1 MFKTLKQKV
10 ECIKEY
16 NGAIFL
22 SAFFLLSFIFFN
34 IFLSTLF
41 FLFKV
46 SINASY
52 VLISFVLSTI
62 LNIYF
67 MKKKNLF
74 KNKKIINSAISVLLP
89 ILIILFSIF
98 INGKVLDYTWDGNS
112 YQKATVGLLASGW
125 NPLYEHLEDFDANAQ
140 IPINIQDESP
150 LYINHYAR
158 ASNIFAA
165 NIYKATG
172 NIETGKSINTISII
186 MIFLFT
192 SSFLLYKNKSILFT
206 LMFSICVAT
215 YPVICAQFLT
225 NYLDLLVYVFLY
237 LIIFSFFI
245 FEEDEFVFAKKEMTI
260 PFFMLLTVAI
270 NIKLSL
276 FAFAGLYCLAY
287 YLWYIYRLVK
297 NKIDKNFFIHF
308 TIMAA
313 VSVLIG
319 LFIVGASTYPKN
331 LVDHKNPFYPL
342 IGEGSTDI
350 MTANQPAEFNDKGP
364 LEKFLIS
371 TFSKSADIY
380 ATSEETT
387 KLKIPFSFDGDELHA
402 VSAPDTRI
410 GGNGVLFS
418 GILILSIITIVFL
431 IKNLY
436 NKNPKECILFLIPI
450 LVTMLMTIFLGEVW
464 WARYFPQIYF
474 VVLFAVNL
482 LNSNEEKL
490 LLKNLGYILM
500 IIVLINNMI
509 TFVYAVNRSYTNNVA
524 YNMEFKL
531 FEEES
536 KTIGEGTTLEIY
548 TDSFH
553 GAKYNILDKA
563 KKYKVVFINGYSE
576 DKTNIKTLFGGK
588 IEWRYVK

>member
-10 ECIKEY
+10 EGIKEY
-16 NGAIFL
+16 NGTIFL

-41 FLFKV
+41 FIFKV

-52 VLISFVLSTI
+52 VAISFILSAL

-67 MKKKNLF
+67 MKKKNMF
-74 KNKKIINSAISVLLP
+74 DEKKFINSAISILMP
-89 ILIILFSIF
+89 ILIIIFSIF

-125 NPLYEHLEDFDANAQ
+125 NPLYEHLEDFDSNSEV
-140 IPINIQDESP
+140 PINIQDESP
-150 LYINHYAR
+150 VYINHYAR

-165 NIYKATG
+165 NIYKFTG
-172 NIETGKSINTISII
+172 NIEAGKSINTISII

-192 SSFLLYKNKSILFT
+192 TSFLLYKNKSLLFT

-245 FEEDEFVFAKKEMTI
+245 FEEKNFIFTRKEVTI
-260 PFFMLLTVAI
+260 PFFMLLTIAI
-270 NIKLSL
+270 NIKFSL

-287 YLWYIYRLVK
+287 YLWYIYRLIK

-308 TIMAA
+308 TITAV
-313 VSVLIG
+313 VSVLVG
-319 LFIVGASTYPKN
+319 VLIVGAATYPKN
-331 LVDHKNPFYPL
+331 LIDHGNPFYPL
-342 IGEGSTDI
+342 MGDGNTDI
-350 MTANQPAEFNDKGP
+350 MTVNQPAEFNDKSP
-364 LEKFLIS
+364 FEKFFIA
-371 TFSKSADIY
+371 TFSRSADIY
-380 ATSEETT
+380 ATSDETT

-418 GILILSIITIVFL
+418 GILILSILVIVFL
-431 IKNLY
+431 TKSLY
-436 NKNPKECILFLIPI
+436 NKNPRECVLFLIP
-450 LVTMLMTIFLGEVW
+450 LCVTILMTIFLGEAW
-464 WARYFPQIYF
+464 WARYFPQIYLF
-474 VVLFAVNL
+474 VLFAIIL
-482 LNSNEEKL
+482 LNSKDD
-490 LLKNLGYILM
+490 KSWMKALGYMLM

-509 TFVYAVNRSYTNNVA
+509 TFVYAVRRSYINNVA
-524 YNMEFKL
+524 YNMEFQN
-531 FEEES
+531 FEEQNAPE
-536 KTIGEGTTLEIY
+536 EATLEVY

-553 GAKYNILDKA
+553 GAKYNVLDRA
-563 KKYKVVFINGYSE
+563 GNYNVIFINGYSE
-576 DKTNIKTLFGGK
+576 DKTDVGTLFGGK
-588 IEWRYVK
+588 VEWRYIK